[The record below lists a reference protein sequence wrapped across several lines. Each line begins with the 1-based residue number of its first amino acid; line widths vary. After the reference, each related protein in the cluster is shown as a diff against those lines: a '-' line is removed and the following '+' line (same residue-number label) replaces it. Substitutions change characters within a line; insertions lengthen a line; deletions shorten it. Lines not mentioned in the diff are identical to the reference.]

1 MENTPNAVVCKKS
14 RNGGFYVTPVSGF
27 IFLLLSAVLAVG
39 IGLLVHFTRASD
51 VTCVCQR
58 QSEEELGSRDLN
70 QLVLKC
76 GNLVDQGHGE
86 ICQSHLHNVSSST
99 VSTSLSTSSPVPC
112 HGGRLPRALE
122 PTLYELHLQP
132 EMYGPDPTAFFFTG
146 FVRIH
151 FKCVEDTDKIVLNS
165 NKLSITDGSVIV
177 GALSQGVKSPAY
189 INHTEDKFW
198 QFLTVHVNG
207 VFLKGNEYF
216 IQMVF
221 TGPLRIDFAGLYLS
235 SYTENG
241 LKRYMATTQF
251 SPTDARKAFP
261 CMDEPDRKALFDI
274 TLVRRQDYISL
285 SNMVIIRSEDRN
297 NGYVADVYARTPK
310 MSTYLL
316 AFIICNF
323 SSTDKLTPRG
333 IKFTAWANS
342 ESINK
347 TSTALDIGV
356 KALTFYKDYFGIHFP
371 LSKQDMIA
379 IRETAVGAMENWGLI
394 TYSENAILYYPEAS
408 SETALNS
415 VARTISHELAH
426 QWFGNLVT
434 MKWWN
439 DLMLKEGFAV
449 YFSYVGIDLVFPE
462 WKELDTFPLVS
473 LHQVLDDDSLVTSH
487 PVYMPLS
494 DTTEIRQVFDS
505 ISYTKG
511 AAMIRMLRFIL
522 GEDTFRR
529 GLKSYLQNFQY
540 NNVDHDDLWYV
551 MGNQTCD
558 EHKCLDVK
566 RVMDTWVLQMNYPVV
581 KISKTENGR
590 LKLTQTR
597 FIQNKNAT
605 DPGKY
610 PSPFSYIWK
619 IPITYTTSHATSYNK
634 SDKDIIWMDTS
645 SMEIADNAVPI
656 SEWVIGNIGQWGY
669 YRVTYDKENWK
680 ALLQQLQT
688 NHSKIHVVNRAQI
701 INDAWSLAKASQL
714 DLDTALGTFDYLDRE
729 QEYIPWAAA
738 SKEMSFLDVR
748 LVRTAIYGK
757 FQRIMRAKTKQAF
770 QKFSMNDRG
779 LSHIDT
785 YFMSTL
791 VELSCG
797 CGLPVCVEQAKELF
811 QRWMN
816 TSVTNNINPDVRST
830 VYCTAIREGGEEEWD
845 FAFNQL
851 LNATIVSE
859 ESILISALSCSRSLW
874 VLTRYSQYATNMDV
888 MSKRNAVGAIVAI
901 SRNPIGQGLAWELM
915 TSRWDYFLREYS
927 DSLFLLRN
935 MVIGVTSTFTTNDKL
950 RQLKEFIER
959 TPNLGTARTAF
970 EQAVEKV
977 KSNIRWIDDNYTNIN
992 SWLDRHVS
1000 KY

>member
-1 MENTPNAVVCKKS
+1 MEHRPITDVCTKS
-14 RNGGFYVTPVSGF
+14 RNSSFYVTPVSGF

-39 IGLLVHFTRASD
+39 VGLLVHFTRASD
-51 VTCVCQR
+51 VTCICQR
-58 QSEEELGSRDLN
+58 QAAEELSSRDLT
-70 QLVLKC
+70 QLVQKC

-86 ICQSHLHNVSSST
+86 ICQSCLRNVSSST
-99 VSTSLSTSSPVPC
+99 ASNSLPTSSSVPY
-112 HGGRLPRALE
+112 HGGRLPKSLE
-122 PTLYELHLQP
+122 PILYKLLLYP
-132 EMYGPDPTAFFFTG
+132 DFYGPDPKAFFFTG
-146 FVRIH
+146 SVWIH
-151 FKCVEDTDKIVLNS
+151 LKCVEDTDKIVLNS
-165 NKLSITDGSVIV
+165 NKLNITEGSVVV
-177 GALSQGVKSPAY
+177 GALSQGVNSPTY
-189 INHTEDKFW
+189 VNHTEDKFW

-207 VFLKGNEYF
+207 VLLKGNEYF
-216 IQMVF
+216 IQMNF

-261 CMDEPDRKALFDI
+261 CMDEPDRKALFDV
-274 TLVRRQDYISL
+274 TLVRRQEYISL
-285 SNMVIIRSEDRN
+285 SNIGIIRSEDRR

-316 AFIICNF
+316 AIIICNF

-333 IKFTAWANS
+333 IKFTAWAYS

-356 KALTFYKDYFGIHFP
+356 KALNFYEEYFGINFP
-371 LSKQDMIA
+371 LPKQDMIA

-394 TYSENAILYYPEAS
+394 TYSENSILYYPETS
-408 SETALNS
+408 SEMVLNS

-439 DLMLKEGFAV
+439 DLMLKGGFA
-449 YFSYVGIDLVFPE
+449 
-462 WKELDTFPLVS
+462 LDTFPLVA
-473 LHQVLDDDSLVTSH
+473 LHQVFDDDSLVTSH
-487 PVYMPLS
+487 PVYMPLAV
-494 DTTEIRQVFDS
+494 TTEIRQVFDS

-511 AAMIRMLRFIL
+511 AAMIRMLKFIL

-529 GLKSYLQNFQY
+529 GLKRYLQTYQY
-540 NNVDHDDLWYV
+540 DNVDHDDLWYI
-551 MGNQTCD
+551 MGNQSCD
-558 EHKCLDVK
+558 ENKCLDVK
-566 RVMDTWVLQMNYPVV
+566 TVMDTWVLQMNYPVV
-581 KISKTENGR
+581 KISKTENGM

-597 FIQNKNAT
+597 FIQNENAT
-605 DPGKY
+605 EPGKH
-610 PSPFSYIWK
+610 PSPFSYVWK
-619 IPITYTTSHATSYNK
+619 IPITYTTSHDTNYTK
-634 SDKDIIWMDTS
+634 TDKDIIWMDTS
-645 SMEIADNAVPI
+645 SMVIADNAVPV
-656 SEWVIGNIGQWGY
+656 SKWVIGNIGQWGY

-680 ALLQQLQT
+680 ALLHQLQT
-688 NHSKIHVVNRAQI
+688 NHTKIHLVNRAQI

-714 DLDTALGTFDYLDRE
+714 DLDTALGTLDYLDLE
-729 QEYIPWAAA
+729 QDYIPWSAA

-757 FQRIMRAKTKQAF
+757 FQRIMRAKTKKAF
-770 QKFSMNDRG
+770 MKFSMNDRG

-797 CGLPVCVEQAKELF
+797 CGLPKCVSQAKELF

-816 TSVTNNINPDVRST
+816 ASINNTINPDIRYT

-845 FAFNQL
+845 FAYSQM
-851 LNATIVSE
+851 LNTTIVSE
-859 ESILISALSCSRSLW
+859 ENILLSALSCSRSLW
-874 VLTRYSQYATNMDV
+874 VLTRYIQYITSMDV

-901 SRNPIGQGLAWELM
+901 SKNPIGQSLAWDLI
-915 TSRWDYFLREYS
+915 TSRWDYFIREYS

-935 MVIGVTSTFTTNDKL
+935 MVIGVTGTFTTNEKL
-950 RQLKEFIER
+950 KQLKEFVER
-959 TPNLGTARTAF
+959 TLNLGTARTAF

-977 KSNIRWIDDNYTNIN
+977 KANIKWIDDNYPNVN
-992 SWLDRHVS
+992 SWLDRQVS